1 MPDAGR
7 LRGYA
12 RPVFPGASVALQR
25 FNGSSW
31 RTVARATIDE
41 NGSFEGT
48 LELVPGDYRARLAPG
63 RGFVAG
69 VSPTLKVG
77 PA

>member
-1 MPDAGR
+1 MPAAGR

-12 RPVFPGASVALQR
+12 RPVFPGANVALQR
-25 FNGSSW
+25 FNGTSW
-31 RTVARATIDE
+31 RTVARALVDE
-41 NGSFEGT
+41 SGNFEGT
-48 LELVPGDYRARLAPG
+48 LDLVPGEYRARLAPG
-63 RGFVAG
+63 RGFAPG